1 MHNYILAYDYQLAQH
16 FEVLEVSRVRKSS
29 FTAGKLKL
37 DTESPFYPSRSDE
50 KIMRDDVIASILS
63 IKKMLNDAE
72 KKEITL
78 SESTALFVAN
88 GAFMDNPEK
97 HLRRIPEVYQSFTAE
112 MSEEEKIKQIFMA
125 SPPLLALETLTNGTM
140 SFIAQY
146 TGLKAHNTTFGNT
159 SQASFYAL
167 EEALQTI
174 QNSSEKTALVCACNS
189 GGSYSFL
196 TNSTILGKE
205 TGMKESAAT
214 ANLFLK
220 NSSEKP
226 ANALCKITGVKSS
239 VTIPS
244 LGENKIER
252 TWKKL
257 VPHKPADAVVF
268 SGAYDQ
274 IDYQLDLDYCKTMSE
289 KTFSY
294 FPECGN
300 MGPANLFLGIIKAIE
315 FINQDAHVVYIVDRD
330 VYGRES
336 LIRLEKC

>member
-1 MHNYILAYDYQLAQH
+1 MHNYVLAYDYQLAQH
-16 FEVLEVSRVRKSS
+16 FEVLEVSRVRQSS

-37 DTESPFYPSRSDE
+37 DTESPYYPSRSDE

-63 IKKMLNDAE
+63 IKKMLSDAVT
-72 KKEITL
+72 KGLEI
-78 SESTALFVAN
+78 SPSTALFVAN

-97 HLRRIPEVYQSFTAE
+97 HLRRIPEVYQSFTPE
-112 MSEEEKIKQIFMA
+112 MSEEEKIRQIFMA

-159 SQASFYAL
+159 SIASFYAL
-167 EEALQTI
+167 EEAIQTI
-174 QNSSEKTALVCACNS
+174 QNSSAKMALVCACNS

-214 ANLFLK
+214 ANLILK
-220 NSSEKP
+220 NSVEKP
-226 ANALCKITGVKSS
+226 AHALCKITQAKSS
-239 VTIPS
+239 LTIPS

-252 TWKKL
+252 TWNKL
-257 VPHKPADAVVF
+257 HTDGRSDAIIF

-274 IDYQLDLDYCKTMSE
+274 LDYESDLAYCKTMSE
-289 KTFSY
+289 KTFSF
-294 FPECGN
+294 FPICGN
-300 MGPANLFLGIIKAIE
+300 VGPANLLAGIIKAIE
-315 FINQDAHVVYIVDRD
+315 FINQNAHTVDVFDRD